1 MILFLGAFVALS
13 VLLGPT
19 PARLLC
25 QMTGQ
30 ERPAALACCHPPA
43 PASDTLDAPGCCS
56 LRPGEDR
63 ASPAATLNF
72 TPEVLALTACKLV
85 VPRPALVPVALSQTA
100 LLSPRWR
107 GPPPGSASARA
118 PPYFS

>member
-1 MILFLGAFVALS
+1 VVLS

-30 ERPAALACCHPPA
+30 ERPATLACCRSAA
-43 PASDTLDAPGCCS
+43 PTSDTLDAPGCCS

-63 ASPAATLNF
+63 AAPAATLNL
-72 TPEVLALTACKLV
+72 TPEVLALPTGKLV
-85 VPRPALVPVALSQTA
+85 VPRPVLAPVRLTRAAPLS
-100 LLSPRWR
+100 SRWR
-107 GPPPGSASARA
+107 GPPLGSASARA
-118 PPYFS
+118 PPRFS